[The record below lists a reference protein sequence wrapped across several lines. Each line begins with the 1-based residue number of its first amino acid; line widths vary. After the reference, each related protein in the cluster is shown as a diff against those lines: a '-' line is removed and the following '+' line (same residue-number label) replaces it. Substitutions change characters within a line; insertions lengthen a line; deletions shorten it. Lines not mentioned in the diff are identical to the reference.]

1 MSNNEIYLGHEALSQ
16 DRPDQISIAT
26 TAPVAVLFTGCHDV
40 QRHVDLHLFPFE
52 KKAIVLTH

>member
-40 QRHVDLHLFPFE
+40 QRHVGLHLFSF
-52 KKAIVLTH
+52 